1 MRYLTIMAAALAT
14 ASPAA
19 GHHSDAGLDMDSL
32 TTIEGVVSEFGWRNP
47 HIYITLDVV
56 DESGETVEWNIQT
69 GSTITVGRMGWDR
82 DSLAAGDRVTIQ
94 TNAARDGR
102 PSPLSMKSSLCSS
115 PQYSSEQRGDRTLM
129 RHQTITVLPR

>member
-1 MRYLTIMAAALAT
+1 MRYLTIMAAALAA

-32 TTIEGVVSEFGWRNP
+32 TTIEGVVTEFGWRNP
-47 HIYITLDVV
+47 HIYIALDVV
-56 DESGETVEWNIQT
+56 DENGETVEWNIQT

-82 DSLAAGDRVTIQ
+82 DSLAPGERVTIQ

-102 PSPLSMKSSLCSS
+102 PYGLLK
-115 PQYSSEQRGDRTLM
+115 T
-129 RHQTITVLPR
+129 